1 MQVDV
6 PRPKEWERNVPALST
21 ARMREDVLR
30 AQAIQAKRYQHLPI
44 SWNSELSGAAL
55 RRYAVLRH
63 EENLLLNHILES
75 LGLSM
80 RAHDRIIKLART
92 IADLEGAEEIGSA
105 HLAEAVQY
113 RNLDRQVTAEEE
125 Y

>member
-1 MQVDV
+1 MPPV
-6 PRPKEWERNVPALST
+6 ST
-21 ARMREDVLR
+21 AQMRAEVLR
-30 AQAIQAKRYQHLPI
+30 AQAVQADRYSRLPI

-55 RRYAVLRH
+55 RRYAALRP
-63 EENLLLNHILES
+63 EEDILLNSILES

-92 IADLEGAEEIGSA
+92 IADLEGMEEIGAA

-113 RNLDRQVTAEEE
+113 RNLDRQVMAEEE
-125 Y
+125 A

>member
-6 PRPKEWERNVPALST
+6 PRPKEWNERGPSVST
-21 ARMREDVLR
+21 AEMRAEVNK
-30 AQAIQAKRYQHLPI
+30 AQLIQAERYKELPI

-55 RRYAVLRH
+55 RRYAYLNK
-63 EENLLLNHILES
+63 ESSQLLHGILES

-92 IADLEGAEEIGSA
+92 IADLDGVSAISSA

-113 RNLDRQVTAEEE
+113 RNLDRQVFTED
-125 Y
+125 